1 MRHSHP
7 LVVSSDVHLS
17 QRSQPELSRDLARL
31 VRAHPGHEIVL
42 AGDLLDLCGDPPNRD
57 PGDSLLD
64 LVRPHA
70 ALVAALRAHLA
81 DGHPLTLIAGNHD
94 PPVATPS
101 ASAALLDLIGVGRA
115 APLAI
120 TPWFVRRGGTWS
132 AYPRV
137 MRKLLEKIEAMMTAV
152 AFAEE
157 GEVEAARQIM
167 TEAGVGEPG
176 DPHEKPAQ
184 PPSSLYTP
192 RVAKA
197 SGA

>member
-1 MRHSHP
+1 
-7 LVVSSDVHLS
+7 
-17 QRSQPELSRDLARL
+17 
-31 VRAHPGHEIVL
+31 
-42 AGDLLDLCGDPPNRD
+42 
-57 PGDSLLD
+57 
-64 LVRPHA
+64 
-70 ALVAALRAHLA
+70 
-81 DGHPLTLIAGNHD
+81 
-94 PPVATPS
+94 
-101 ASAALLDLIGVGRA
+101 
-115 APLAI
+115 
-120 TPWFVRRGGTWS
+120 
-132 AYPRV
+132 